1 MANRRQKA
9 LENEVRRLQQEVVE
23 TTKLADD
30 FAAAVD
36 EMETERQVMQAELDK
51 RDAVIVEMDA
61 TIQESKHQDQVIVKL
76 HEQLLEERDR
86 NTVFKIENSQLHTA
100 VEDERLLHRKEVIEL
115 TRDIATWRTLQQEK
129 AAATVL
135 PAKAPASTQVQ
146 PPSTTPTP
154 NTAPVLEDEEEAS
167 GTEEDDDDEEEDEEV
182 GELRSSNLSS
192 RLLPQTKFKLPQS
205 ATSKTH
211 STNTATPKTVG
222 DKRSQET
229 NARKLAYRTEQKQ
242 RLKAKKDSYRRG
254 SFFGASKTLGAN
266 TQAADSSS
274 TDSTSTSDQKDNDK
288 QKKTKKLCERKD
300 KRRNTRFGIYQAP
313 RYHRASVVLDSFFG
327 NQQKITP
334 EDLSSPLLQQ
344 KGTKW
349 GKKQRKGSVGL
360 FGLEHARVAQ
370 SQNPLTIARS
380 HLALAGLSC
389 KWSVGFGKSAPTEE
403 ELGWAGAFG
412 KFGTMTAEG
421 ESVLELTMFKT
432 MIRKGC
438 NIPKEITPDFLV
450 RRIYDLVDV
459 DRIGEINANDF
470 QKWLD
475 DDGGAIRKIASPSKM
490 FNISDS
496 DSDSD
501 SDSEE
506 EQNVDDE
513 STRRLSVKEREQM
526 RMEGIRHRISNTI
539 KMRIDDGTVRA
550 WKAVFR
556 SHDHLNSG
564 NLELHTF
571 TSSLRNKFKLSSDPE
586 LGGVT
591 DRELRDIFFEVD
603 RRHSGYIPIEPL
615 LVWLF
620 KGKDAPDQ
628 GGQKRARVR
637 EGGRASSSLRKPLA
651 FGRSTSDMRKFFSPL
666 GVEIKGHHAMPKKT
680 RYQQLGPSHGSV
692 SRLHRN
698 KEEKDKILRER
709 EIRRKKEE
717 MRGCTFSPNVPRARS
732 KGDREAPAAAASPI
746 SSKSWDSASQPRR
759 TTKASNEEDND
770 PVYSYVQEEET
781 IGVEGKRQLHQQ
793 EMSRSPPSP
802 KVKGN
807 APHRRRE
814 TLDILFGS
822 FDGKI
827 PQEGVKSSSSLNRE
841 WEAAYEHTV
850 DVNID

>member
-36 EMETERQVMQAELDK
+36 EMETERQGMQAELDK

-61 TIQESKHQDQVIVKL
+61 TIQASKHQDQVIVKL

-86 NTVFKIENSQLHTA
+86 NTVFTIEISQL
-100 VEDERLLHRKEVIEL
+100 RQLHRKEVIEL

-129 AAATVL
+129 TAATVL
-135 PAKAPASTQVQ
+135 PAKTPASTQVH

-154 NTAPVLEDEEEAS
+154 NTTPNTTRLSSSTATRLLSAPVLEEEEEAS
-167 GTEEDDDDEEEDEEV
+167 GTEEEEDDEEEDEEV

-205 ATSKTH
+205 ATSKTN
-211 STNTATPKTVG
+211 STNASEPKTVG

-274 TDSTSTSDQKDNDK
+274 TDNDK
-288 QKKTKKLCERKD
+288 QKNTKKLCERKD

-349 GKKQRKGSVGL
+349 GKKKRKGSVGL

-389 KWSVGFGKSAPTEE
+389 KWSVGFGRFAPTEE

-438 NIPKEITPDFLV
+438 KIPKEVTPDFLI

-501 SDSEE
+501 SEE
-506 EQNVDDE
+506 EQNMDDE

-526 RMEGIRHRISNTI
+526 RMEGIRHRISNAI

-591 DRELRDIFFEVD
+591 DRELRDMFFEVD

-615 LVWLF
+615 LAWLF

-628 GGQKRARVR
+628 SGQKRARVR

-680 RYQQLGPSHGSV
+680 RSQQLGPSHGSV
-692 SRLHRN
+692 SRLHRT

-732 KGDREAPAAAASPI
+732 KGDREAPAAVSPI
-746 SSKSWDSASQPRR
+746 SSKSWDSASRQRR
-759 TTKASNEEDND
+759 TTQTSNEEDND
-770 PVYSYVQEEET
+770 PVYLYVQEEET
-781 IGVEGKRQLHQQ
+781 IGVEGKRQLQQ
-793 EMSRSPPSP
+793 QVASRSPPSP

-807 APHRRRE
+807 APHRRTE
-814 TLDILFGS
+814 TLDILFGT

-827 PQEGVKSSSSLNRE
+827 PQEGVNIQQFESPRMGGSL
-841 WEAAYEHTV
+841 
-850 DVNID
+850 